1 MARLNHHH
9 GCGFPHSQ
17 PQLITPSC
25 TVTTTASSR
34 RGRSRES
41 PTAIVEEYGV
51 IGLRLVNRQAWERNW
66 TTDMDATVSTPN
78 FSSSADTDRDL
89 GGKTILIVEGSLLS
103 GAELADAF
111 HRAGAHV
118 HLTTNIINA
127 FNLLRREQFDGAVV
141 DQGRHNEAF
150 DLCSELKY
158 LAVPYICSIAP
169 HRHQKTAMRKRDADH
184 AVRQLASKIFA
195 QIETPPA
202 LRRQRTRQERW
213 KCLLVDRSDERTA
226 N

>member
-1 MARLNHHH
+1 
-9 GCGFPHSQ
+9 
-17 PQLITPSC
+17 
-25 TVTTTASSR
+25 
-34 RGRSRES
+34 
-41 PTAIVEEYGV
+41 V
-51 IGLRLVNRQAWERNW
+51 IGMRLVNRQAWERNW

-141 DQGRHNEAF
+141 DQGRHNEVF

-169 HRHQKTAMRKRDADH
+169 HQTAMRKRDADH